1 MKFAKK
7 LVLGSLIATASAM
20 SFAAPTAELRVIGTI
35 IPGACTPTFGG
46 TGTVDFGNIA
56 STSLNTAA
64 QTVLA
69 SKSTTLTVACD
80 APTKFSIESTD
91 NRSTSVV
98 ADAKPSATLDESHHY
113 GLGNGPAGAAGNF
126 ILKTSNE
133 VGDGAA
139 ITRLVSSNSS
149 ATWDLDTGE
158 KAVKPSA
165 VHRIAF
171 APSGV
176 LVPAPFSSVTMNVEV
191 IPAFVKSE
199 DLDLSQEI
207 LLDGSTTFTVHYE

>member
-69 SKSTTLTVACD
+69 SKSTTLTVTCD

-98 ADAKPSATLDESHHY
+98 ADAKPSVTLDESHHY
-113 GLGNGPAGAAGNF
+113 GLGRGAAGNF

-149 ATWDLDTGE
+149 ATWELDTGE
-158 KAVKPSA
+158 KGVKPSA

-176 LVPAPFSSVTMNVEV
+176 LVPAPFSSVTMDVEV
-191 IPAFVKSE
+191 APAIVKSA
-199 DLDLSQEI
+199 DLDLSAEI
-207 LLDGSTTFTVHYE
+207 IFDGSATFTVHYE